1 MLNTQSP
8 SFLRNVLL
16 LDAAASGA
24 TGLLLIAG
32 AGFLDGLLGLPVALL
47 REAGLIL
54 LPYVAFVV
62 WVATRET
69 ISRGAVRTIVAA
81 NVIWALASAGLL
93 VSGLV
98 APTACRWN
106 SSSRWPATATIWCAP
121 TWSSASPPA
130 GCSASSATTTAR
142 CASWSPSACRR

>member
-8 SFLRNVLL
+8 SFLRNALL

-54 LPYVAFVV
+54 VPYVAFVV

-81 NVIWALASAGLL
+81 NIVWALASAGLL

-98 APTACRWN
+98 APTALGY
-106 SSSRWPATATIWCAP
+106 AFVIAQA
-121 TWSSASPPA
+121 AVVA
-130 GCSASSATTTAR
+130 LLGELQYVGL
-142 CASWSPSACRR
+142 RRNGTVAA